1 MFIDGDLTVHVCAF
15 LQHWDQLL
23 QLWDQELMLRILK
36 IKNSSCWNKKYS
48 KSRGKSRVLRGK
60 QIKEGSVV
68 SVGGER
74 KSKGALK
81 FVVLVSCCQ
90 FTICAKL
97 LRFTISLNL
106 FLLVKF
112 NYSNR
117 HCAIFCWGITKLN
130 VNYRCSC
137 HNS

>member
-1 MFIDGDLTVHVCAF
+1 MRFSAAFRSASTV
-15 LQHWDQLL
+15 
-23 QLWDQELMLRILK
+23 WDQELMLRILE
-36 IKNSSCWNKKYS
+36 IKNSSCWNKRLQNQEGS
-48 KSRGKSRVLRGK
+48 LLCPSRKTN
-60 QIKEGSVV
+60 QEGSVLRWGYNNCCLV
-68 SVGGER
+68 SVSGER